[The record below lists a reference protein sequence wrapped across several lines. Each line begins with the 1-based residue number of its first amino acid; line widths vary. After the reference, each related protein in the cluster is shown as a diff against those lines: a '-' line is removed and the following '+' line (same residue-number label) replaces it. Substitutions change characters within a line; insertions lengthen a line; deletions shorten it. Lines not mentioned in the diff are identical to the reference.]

1 MATNSKRPNIKR
13 IKAQSGSAAK
23 VVQQYENYNEVM
35 QKSQG
40 KLGEDRSALRQKS
53 LAQTS
58 TASNFS
64 NNGGQLLTRGGNTTT
79 VATSTTVGGGIKS
92 ASFNYG
98 ASGGS
103 FSTGVGGGGLQS
115 VKN

>member
-1 MATNSKRPNIKR
+1 MAANSKRPNIKR

-53 LAQTS
+53 LA
-58 TASNFS
+58 
-64 NNGGQLLTRGGNTTT
+64 
-79 VATSTTVGGGIKS
+79 
-92 ASFNYG
+92 
-98 ASGGS
+98 
-103 FSTGVGGGGLQS
+103 
-115 VKN
+115 